1 MRQKILIISTSRA
14 DYGILENLIFE
25 LIKKKNFDVFL
36 GITKSHFS
44 KKFGFTE
51 LKFQKNFNNKIIKFD
66 KINLKNDKIDT
77 ILSNILSVFNSTT
90 KILKKKKFDKL
101 IVLGDRYE
109 LIGFC
114 LPFYFKKIPIIH
126 LHGGEE
132 TKGAYDNKIR
142 KIISIISSFHF
153 VSHSRYEKNLKK
165 MLNYKKDI
173 YNFGSLGAENIEK
186 FKDSETKKNIEK
198 KFNIRFSKENI
209 LVCIHPETNNLK
221 SHKENVDSLFKFLEK
236 IKYYNIFFTSP
247 GHDAGSDYIISK
259 IRYFTKKFKNSF
271 YVKSF
276 GKNYYFSVLNKCK
289 CLIGNSS
296 SGIIEASSFQ
306 IPVINI
312 GVRQKGRE
320 QSKNTVNADYNET
333 DILKKFKFVM
343 SKKFLNSLKKVKN
356 IYFKKDTKKKIINII
371 ENGK

>member
-14 DYGILENLIFE
+14 DYGILENLIDD
-25 LIKKKNFDVFL
+25 LIKYKNFTIFL

-51 LKFQKNFNNKIIKFD
+51 LKKKNSIKQIIKFD
-66 KINLKNDKIDT
+66 KLSLKDDKDDT
-77 ILSNILSVFNSTT
+77 ILSNISSIFNSTT

-132 TKGAYDNKIR
+132 TLGAYDNQIR
-142 KIISIISSFHF
+142 KIVSLISTTHF
-153 VSHSRYEKNLKK
+153 VSHRKYQNNLKK
-165 MLNYKKDI
+165 FLNQKKNI
-173 YNFGSLGAENIEK
+173 FNFGSLAVENIEK
-186 FKDSETKKNIEK
+186 LKSNETQKKIEK
-198 KFNIRFSKENI
+198 KFKIKFSEKNI

-221 SHKENVDSLFKFLEK
+221 SHKKNIDILFNFLK
-236 IKYYNIFFTSP
+236 QINNYNIFFTNP
-247 GHDAGSDYIISK
+247 GHDIGSEYIIFK
-259 IRYFTKKFKNSF
+259 IKNFTKHFKNSF

-276 GKNYYFSVLNKCK
+276 GKKYYFSVLKKCK
-289 CLIGNSS
+289 CLVGNSS
-296 SGIIEASSFQ
+296 SGIIEACSLK

-312 GVRQKGRE
+312 GIRQKGRE
-320 QSKNTVNADYNET
+320 QSKNTINANFNENE
-333 DILKKFKFVM
+333 ILKKFKIAT
-343 SKKFLNSLKKVKN
+343 SKKFLSSLKNVKN
-356 IYFKKDTKKKIINII
+356 VYFKKNTKKNIINII
-371 ENGK
+371 KKI